1 MCTSYACAHDK
12 QRPMSVLRFYGARRL
27 PPCPWS
33 NTDHLSLA
41 LFPLFSPPFFSF
53 SLYFRPSCP
62 RLSGSRLLNVSQ
74 SPPSLRAGIRSRL
87 ELDRCRVPSR
97 IPWGRESLGCVTPRL
112 GFEKTRS
119 WQRTLAQGPGA
130 HPSFTPPIRLIV
142 EWPFVKSTHAWGV
155 SQPAASNQRRQ
166 PPPLCIEAHKH
177 KPPLAAARRVPKC
190 LASSIVEQCH
200 WQLHHSR
207 PAPPSQLRRWLRP
220 ACHLSPFIRPPPPP
234 RGHFPFPS
242 FFSCCF
248 SVILQLLLFPCSFF
262 FPTRRRPTAS
272 PL

>member
-1 MCTSYACAHDK
+1 MCGRTCGALEARGAPGSREGEEAEHSQRRRGRVQYSQRRRGRGPRTPRMCTSYACAHDK

-130 HPSFTPPIRLIV
+130 HPSFT
-142 EWPFVKSTHAWGV
+142 
-155 SQPAASNQRRQ
+155 AADPSD
-166 PPPLCIEAHKH
+166 C
-177 KPPLAAARRVPKC
+177 RVAVC
-190 LASSIVEQCH
+190 
-200 WQLHHSR
+200 
-207 PAPPSQLRRWLRP
+207 
-220 ACHLSPFIRPPPPP
+220 
-234 RGHFPFPS
+234 
-242 FFSCCF
+242 
-248 SVILQLLLFPCSFF
+248 
-262 FPTRRRPTAS
+262 
-272 PL
+272 